1 MESTKEQVQ
10 AWLNDPITKEI
21 LKQLDDGIAER
32 QAEVRYTPL
41 EIIDG
46 VTFPT
51 TSDMCALKCAY
62 QEGRIIALKE
72 IIDIMRGDDTDES

>member
-10 AWLNDPITKEI
+10 TWLRDPITKDI
-21 LKQLDDGIAER
+21 LDQLEVGILER
-32 QAEVRYTPL
+32 QAEVRYIPH
-41 EIIDG
+41 EIIAG

-62 QEGRIIALKE
+62 QEGRIYALKE